1 MRNKEKEDALAKY
14 LAVREMEIKKYL
26 FEMDGYS
33 LYVAK
38 SINKV
43 KGMAGP
49 LLPPVY
55 MISDTYEVKR
65 MDSYDRWD
73 LWKQKHV

>member
-1 MRNKEKEDALAKY
+1 MRNEEKENALAKY
-14 LAVREMEIKKYL
+14 LAEREMEITKYL

-33 LYVAK
+33 LYEAK
-38 SINKV
+38 STNKV

-65 MDSYDRWD
+65 MDSDDRWD